1 MTMKKSITYLA
12 ALALTFGAVSCDESW
27 NPPTSDQ
34 GELSL
39 NSLGIEVSD
48 AENIVR
54 SRADVPSTDNF
65 LVEIYDAQGA
75 LAGNWTYKSMPE
87 VVTLGVGTGYRV
99 DVKSHAIAKAEWE
112 KPYYAGSATF
122 DIEKSKITSIGVVTC
137 RFSSLRVSVIF
148 TDRLRAL
155 LGDDVEVTAVLNED
169 QTDGRLVFTPAETR
183 SAYFD
188 VAEGESSLAL
198 NFHGTVNGYVENF
211 SRVYTDIAAGQHRQ
225 VTLDVRENGSDI
237 PEESGGLNPTEGIY
251 VTTDVT
257 DEYVGGNAGVEEDV
271 MDPSD
276 RPGKEDPIDPPGPGP
291 EEPDK
296 DKPDF
301 TSDYLD
307 LKGVNMLS
315 EFGEGKKPASLKILA
330 PKGVKTLHV
339 FIDSATLDDD
349 MLGGVGLATKFYLDS
364 GKADNAD
371 ATDLSGALSGMGF
384 PVGDKVVDQTEIPF
398 DITGFMEILGI
409 VGAGE
414 LHKFIITV
422 TDNDGNVETATLQ
435 LQA

>member
-225 VTLDVRENGSDI
+225 VTFDVRENGSDI

-251 VTTDVT
+251 V
-257 DEYVGGNAGVEEDV
+257 
-271 MDPSD
+271 
-276 RPGKEDPIDPPGPGP
+276 
-291 EEPDK
+291 
-296 DKPDF
+296 
-301 TSDYLD
+301 
-307 LKGVNMLS
+307 LS
-315 EFGEGKKPASLKILA
+315 LI
-330 PKGVKTLHV
+330 H
-339 FIDSATLDDD
+339 I
-349 MLGGVGLATKFYLDS
+349 
-364 GKADNAD
+364 
-371 ATDLSGALSGMGF
+371 
-384 PVGDKVVDQTEIPF
+384 
-398 DITGFMEILGI
+398 
-409 VGAGE
+409 
-414 LHKFIITV
+414 
-422 TDNDGNVETATLQ
+422 
-435 LQA
+435 